1 MNNKVSA
8 LLLVAALAAAD
19 MSAATPVMR
28 VGVIN
33 WDCSVPSWTYF
44 GTAATRS
51 LGPEKYRDR
60 TPYYAEVVAPGK
72 IEYRHRTLAE
82 YEREMQYAIDA
93 GIDYFAYCWYDLHP
107 QATYTDA
114 VKPSDADGHLQEIT
128 FARLNH
134 AKSALREKLHLCAI
148 LVTVHPYSDD
158 ELTRLAL
165 EMRELWYEKVGD
177 RPLVYFFSIRPEP
190 VARLREICRKLGV
203 GDPYAVG
210 MTGNPGTDA
219 KRYACF
225 DALSCYACT
234 ASATSPA
241 EFTDRSLAANEARA
255 RIGKSVIPHFPL
267 GWDPSPR
274 EENPV
279 PWTTYKKGPW
289 APTATADDWLASA
302 RRLRQWITDHAD
314 SCPTGHVLAF
324 AWNEFEEG
332 GWICPTWLPDG
343 RVDASRV
350 RAFAQA
356 VKVLK
361 AR

>member
-1 MNNKVSA
+1 MKNKVSA
-8 LLLVAALAAAD
+8 LLLVTALAAAD

-134 AKSALREKLHLCAI
+134 AKSVLREKLHLCAI

-165 EMRELWYEKVGD
+165 EMREPWYEKVGS
-177 RPLVYFFSIRPEP
+177 RPLVYFFSIRPKP

-210 MTGNPGTDA
+210 MTGNPGTEA

-225 DALSCYACT
+225 DALSCYA
-234 ASATSPA
+234 
-241 EFTDRSLAANEARA
+241 
-255 RIGKSVIPHFPL
+255 
-267 GWDPSPR
+267 
-274 EENPV
+274 
-279 PWTTYKKGPW
+279 
-289 APTATADDWLASA
+289 
-302 RRLRQWITDHAD
+302 
-314 SCPTGHVLAF
+314 
-324 AWNEFEEG
+324 
-332 GWICPTWLPDG
+332 
-343 RVDASRV
+343 
-350 RAFAQA
+350 
-356 VKVLK
+356 
-361 AR
+361 